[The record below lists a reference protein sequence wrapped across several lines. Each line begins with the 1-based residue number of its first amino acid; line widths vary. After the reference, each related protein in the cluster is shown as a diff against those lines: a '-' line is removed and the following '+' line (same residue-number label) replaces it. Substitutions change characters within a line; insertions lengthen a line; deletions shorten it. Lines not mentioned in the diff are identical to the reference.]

1 MPPLLL
7 PSPPFFR
14 FTSCQPR
21 RDPAQGINLGAC
33 TKKNKKGSSR
43 AGSQEA
49 TMIQHP
55 PLNVSKEGRRGSGIT
70 GGKAGYNIGR
80 E

>member
-1 MPPLLL
+1 MELLF

-21 RDPAQGINLGAC
+21 RDPAQGINMGAC
-33 TKKNKKGSSR
+33 TKNKEKGE
-43 AGSQEA
+43 QEA
-49 TMIQHP
+49 TMTCIL
-55 PLNVSKEGRRGSGIT
+55 PLNVSKEGRSGIT
-70 GGKAGYNIGR
+70 GGKAGSNIGR